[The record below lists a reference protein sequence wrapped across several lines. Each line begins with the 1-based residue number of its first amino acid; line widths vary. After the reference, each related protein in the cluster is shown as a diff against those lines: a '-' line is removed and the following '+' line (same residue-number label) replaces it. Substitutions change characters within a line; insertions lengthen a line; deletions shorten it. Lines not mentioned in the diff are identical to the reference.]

1 MKQWI
6 SPNSPL
12 HFTRLRLRESQAFV
26 HAAIHQD
33 SLPSN
38 VRRAFR
44 SEPNNSFGNLTRLA
58 QPLQR
63 CVRSPIGENLFFFLA
78 QSNGTRLG
86 QFFQAIGGGES
97 GSDIVDQNSVFA
109 ELVGQ
114 ALYQPHNCSANGVGE
129 HEVGDGLFGGN
140 GGNRDDTPP
149 AFTLHVR
156 DHFACEIYRA
166 KEICLYSLAPVVVA
180 RSEKALGRRT
190 AGIGYADVDAAK
202 FFGDGGNEPANDF
215 GIGNVEDLGENL
227 GPMLISDLAG
237 GQLEGLL
244 VARADGHATALSR
257 KRFRRSEPDSLASSS
272 YQSNTVFQPQIHGAS
287 IINVAVDFI
296 LSASPRPFTLS
307 SEVMRLKRRSFH
319 PETKAVRGASDLDR
333 KNGPMATPIYQTA
346 TFEVADND
354 EQLRVTPTDHF
365 YTRYGNPTNT
375 VAERTVAQLEGV
387 DAALTFASGMGAIT
401 TTIMALLK
409 SGDHIVAQRDIYGG
423 ATKFFTQWLP
433 KMGVETTLVD
443 TTEYDQH
450 ARAIRPNTKLLY
462 VESPTNPAV
471 RVVDLKKIVA
481 LARGHNL
488 LSMIDATFGTPINQR
503 PSEFGI
509 DLIMHS
515 GTKYLAGHSDL
526 ICGVVAGSGDLIEKI
541 HSTRTT
547 LGNCMDP
554 HASWMLIRGLKTLAV
569 RVARQNDNA
578 LRVAE
583 FLSQHDKARRVHYP
597 FLKNHPQYA
606 IAREQM
612 SGGGGMVSF
621 EVEGTGDDARR
632 LTEALR
638 LFTLAPSLGGVESL
652 VSIPV
657 LTSHA
662 MISAQD
668 RLKMGV
674 TEQMIRLSV
683 GIENADDLIADL
695 EHAFEAVAARQHAQV
710 G

>member
-1 MKQWI
+1 
-6 SPNSPL
+6 
-12 HFTRLRLRESQAFV
+12 
-26 HAAIHQD
+26 
-33 SLPSN
+33 
-38 VRRAFR
+38 
-44 SEPNNSFGNLTRLA
+44 
-58 QPLQR
+58 
-63 CVRSPIGENLFFFLA
+63 
-78 QSNGTRLG
+78 
-86 QFFQAIGGGES
+86 
-97 GSDIVDQNSVFA
+97 
-109 ELVGQ
+109 
-114 ALYQPHNCSANGVGE
+114 
-129 HEVGDGLFGGN
+129 
-140 GGNRDDTPP
+140 
-149 AFTLHVR
+149 
-156 DHFACEIYRA
+156 
-166 KEICLYSLAPVVVA
+166 
-180 RSEKALGRRT
+180 
-190 AGIGYADVDAAK
+190 
-202 FFGDGGNEPANDF
+202 
-215 GIGNVEDLGENL
+215 
-227 GPMLISDLAG
+227 
-237 GQLEGLL
+237 
-244 VARADGHATALSR
+244 
-257 KRFRRSEPDSLASSS
+257 
-272 YQSNTVFQPQIHGAS
+272 
-287 IINVAVDFI
+287 
-296 LSASPRPFTLS
+296 
-307 SEVMRLKRRSFH
+307 MRMKRRSFQ
-319 PETKAVRGASDLDR
+319 PETKAVRGASDLEK
-333 KNGPMATPIYQTA
+333 KNGPMATPIYQTS

-375 VAERTVAQLEGV
+375 VAEQTIAQLEGV

-409 SGDHIVAQRDIYGG
+409 SGDHVVAQRDIYGG

-433 KMGVETTLVD
+433 KLGIETTLVD
-443 TTEYDQH
+443 TTEYEQH

-471 RVVDLKKIVA
+471 RVVDLKKIAA
-481 LARGHNL
+481 LARQHDL

-503 PSEFGI
+503 PAEFGI

-526 ICGVVAGSGDLIEKI
+526 ICGVVSGSSELIDKI

-554 HASWMLIRGLKTLAV
+554 HASWLLIRGLKTLAV

-621 EVEGTGDDARR
+621 EVEGTSDDARR
-632 LTEALR
+632 LTESLR

-668 RLKMGV
+668 RQKMGV

-683 GIENADDLIADL
+683 GIESPDDLIADL
-695 EHAFEAVAARQHAQV
+695 EHALEAVVAQKAVQV

>member
-1 MKQWI
+1 
-6 SPNSPL
+6 
-12 HFTRLRLRESQAFV
+12 
-26 HAAIHQD
+26 
-33 SLPSN
+33 
-38 VRRAFR
+38 
-44 SEPNNSFGNLTRLA
+44 
-58 QPLQR
+58 
-63 CVRSPIGENLFFFLA
+63 
-78 QSNGTRLG
+78 
-86 QFFQAIGGGES
+86 
-97 GSDIVDQNSVFA
+97 
-109 ELVGQ
+109 
-114 ALYQPHNCSANGVGE
+114 
-129 HEVGDGLFGGN
+129 
-140 GGNRDDTPP
+140 
-149 AFTLHVR
+149 
-156 DHFACEIYRA
+156 
-166 KEICLYSLAPVVVA
+166 
-180 RSEKALGRRT
+180 
-190 AGIGYADVDAAK
+190 
-202 FFGDGGNEPANDF
+202 
-215 GIGNVEDLGENL
+215 
-227 GPMLISDLAG
+227 
-237 GQLEGLL
+237 
-244 VARADGHATALSR
+244 
-257 KRFRRSEPDSLASSS
+257 
-272 YQSNTVFQPQIHGAS
+272 
-287 IINVAVDFI
+287 
-296 LSASPRPFTLS
+296 
-307 SEVMRLKRRSFH
+307 MRMKRRSFQ
-319 PETKAVRGASDLDR
+319 PETKAVRGASDLEK
-333 KNGPMATPIYQTA
+333 KNGPMATPIYQTS

-375 VAERTVAQLEGV
+375 VAEQTIAQLEGV

-433 KMGVETTLVD
+433 KMGIETTLVD
-443 TTEYDQH
+443 TTDYEQH

-471 RVVDLKKIVA
+471 RVVDLKKIAA
-481 LARGHNL
+481 LARQHDL
-488 LSMIDATFGTPINQR
+488 ISMIDATFGTPINQR
-503 PSEFGI
+503 PAEFGI

-526 ICGVVAGSGDLIEKI
+526 ICGVVSGSSELIDKI

-554 HASWMLIRGLKTLAV
+554 HASWLLIRGLKTLAV

-578 LRVAE
+578 LRVAQ
-583 FLSQHDKARRVHYP
+583 FLSQHAKVRRMHYP
-597 FLKNHPQYA
+597 FLKNHPEYA
-606 IAREQM
+606 VAREQM

-632 LTEALR
+632 LTESLR

-668 RLKMGV
+668 RQKMGV

-695 EHAFEAVAARQHAQV
+695 EHALQAVATPQHAQV